1 MLSLDR
7 YNRISKKVRL
17 LGFSQSV
24 NYYINRFLFKD
35 KIVKVRVPEIS
46 TPLLMRPIDSDID
59 VLVQV
64 FIDRDCDI
72 SLNYKPR
79 LIIDAGAYIGYT
91 TLFFA
96 TKFSGSK
103 VVAVEPDLQN
113 YDLLCRNCSQYSNIF
128 PIRGA
133 IWDSNAALK
142 IFNPWSKSWTI
153 RVSEIDDPSIE
164 SIRGITILDL
174 LNEFKA
180 TEIDILKID
189 IEGSEEKIFSSKHT
203 DWINAVKTMIIE
215 VHGKKCEE
223 AILRAISEHNFQVTK
238 KGEKLILTRR
248 QFI

>member
-96 TKFSGSK
+96 TK
-103 VVAVEPDLQN
+103 
-113 YDLLCRNCSQYSNIF
+113 
-128 PIRGA
+128 
-133 IWDSNAALK
+133 
-142 IFNPWSKSWTI
+142 
-153 RVSEIDDPSIE
+153 
-164 SIRGITILDL
+164 
-174 LNEFKA
+174 
-180 TEIDILKID
+180 
-189 IEGSEEKIFSSKHT
+189 
-203 DWINAVKTMIIE
+203 
-215 VHGKKCEE
+215 
-223 AILRAISEHNFQVTK
+223 
-238 KGEKLILTRR
+238 
-248 QFI
+248 